1 MFNIEYIEVDQ
12 PVIHAREIVTGLLK
26 SHWLDCGAFA
36 SVYRCGNEIL
46 KVFEDD
52 KGYLAYL
59 EALSKLEK
67 PNSYAP
73 VINYVKVF
81 TKGKKMVGLVSME
94 PLIGCDKIRGA
105 KYKDFR
111 KTVTQINDYFDNG
124 NSKYKIPGEL
134 VTLRNLIKDAKKATR
149 RICYDI
155 HIGNI
160 MLRANNTLVVTDPLA
175 Y

>member
-12 PVIHAREIVTGLLK
+12 PVKHAREIVSDLLD
-26 SHWLDCGAFA
+26 SRWLDCGAFA
-36 SVYRCGNEIL
+36 NVYRYEDEIL

-81 TKGKKMVGLVSME
+81 TSGKKSVGLVSME
-94 PLIGCDKIRGA
+94 PLIPCSKLRGDKYGA
-105 KYKDFR
+105 FR
-111 KTVTQINDYFDNG
+111 KTVGQISNYFDG
-124 NSKYKIPGEL
+124 SKKYEIPEEL

-155 HIGNI
+155 HIGNV

>member
-12 PVIHAREIVTGLLK
+12 PVIHAREIVSDLLD
-26 SHWLDCGAFA
+26 SRWLDCGAFA
-36 SVYRCGNEIL
+36 NVYRYEDEIL

-94 PLIGCDKIRGA
+94 PLIGCDKILGA

-111 KTVTQINDYFDNG
+111 KTVGQISGYFDG
-124 NSKYKIPGEL
+124 NKKYEIPEEL
-134 VTLRNLIKDAKKATR
+134 VTLRNIIKDAKKATR
-149 RICYDI
+149 RISYDI